1 MATQQVRNI
10 VNNQL
15 DSLLDRLEIE
25 IRNEGKKKLD
35 KLKEKLMSPDTI
47 TKTLQVDP
55 TTEACSERGIDKY
68 SGIKSGIMDN
78 LTKLENRAKSSK
90 EKLTTIEGKITPII
104 EGDGPLG
111 MIKHFRDNIIRPTV
125 MPALKG
131 IKLAIPVALFVL
143 KGPLADVGIGA
154 KLIEKLRDVN
164 SKIKEIEGLLDSIDG
179 IEEHYQEEAQRIIE
193 PLNFIK
199 SALDFVEN
207 ESGKLKPFTHT
218 LNLEYEGRCNELNNA
233 SNISVQSDT
242 MTGMNENE
250 NSSVL
255 PNPDGPTP
263 LQEYLA
269 LLEAQYNDV
278 YSQLLA
284 AGNTKARERVF
295 ALKETLEEDYN
306 IRFRTIN
313 L

>member
-1 MATQQVRNI
+1 
-10 VNNQL
+10 
-15 DSLLDRLEIE
+15 
-25 IRNEGKKKLD
+25 
-35 KLKEKLMSPDTI
+35 
-47 TKTLQVDP
+47 
-55 TTEACSERGIDKY
+55 
-68 SGIKSGIMDN
+68 
-78 LTKLENRAKSSK
+78 
-90 EKLTTIEGKITPII
+90 
-104 EGDGPLG
+104 
-111 MIKHFRDNIIRPTV
+111 
-125 MPALKG
+125 
-131 IKLAIPVALFVL
+131 
-143 KGPLADVGIGA
+143 
-154 KLIEKLRDVN
+154 
-164 SKIKEIEGLLDSIDG
+164 
-179 IEEHYQEEAQRIIE
+179 
-193 PLNFIK
+193 
-199 SALDFVEN
+199 
-207 ESGKLKPFTHT
+207 
-218 LNLEYEGRCNELNNA
+218 
-233 SNISVQSDT
+233 